1 MRAKSLSDILRE
13 GDRIAVSNITGRE
26 ASKVSTVSQRYCG
39 NIVAGWALGK
49 DGQSVE
55 VPGAGPIPVFG
66 QFDDLM
72 AAFSDAKKPNKII
85 VYSPPDAVYGDVKEV
100 VEHGK
105 DFIETIFVITENV
118 SIEVTAKLKSL
129 ALAADIDIIGCNTLG
144 VINVH
149 DHVRVGAVGGD
160 APDETF
166 QKGSVC
172 IMSNS
177 GNMVNTIATYLK
189 SAGLG
194 VSYGIPTGKDVLILT
209 PLKDLLSLAMKDNQT
224 QLIILYIEPGGI
236 YEEEAINYL
245 HSLKRA
251 KPVIVY
257 VSGRFAEGVSV
268 SLGHAGAVVEGP
280 NTSASAKMKMFD
292 DYFQLPV
299 FVADQAK
306 QAVALLAKK
315 KKGIRVNT
323 LHDLVPAAVAVVEAC
338 GIKTDFSP
346 TQDIALRPWF
356 VNYGAV
362 ERKLPRDMILHPV
375 TIPEPYG
382 SLVEQYV
389 KSGLGRIS
397 TRQSMRNASHA
408 SSNDGVTPRIYGYS
422 VMNLMK
428 KGSFAEAVLLYWLGQ
443 PPKHTFEARLFE
455 MGLIASLTN
464 GPGTIS
470 TQAAKLSASAGN
482 PPNTAMVATLAA
494 IGTIHGG
501 NGQEAARMLVAVFGK
516 SGLIDPYSKTK
527 APDLDSVVTAYVKKF
542 KVKKAVAKEAGLD
555 YDKVPCL
562 GHPVFNK
569 EPVNYD
575 PRERVIAEYMEEHK
589 IYNVFLDFYHR
600 LTRCLTETGVTNK
613 VHAVNVDAALTCILL
628 GIAWPF
634 LMDKKI
640 TVERAVDLPFLAFA
654 LGRVAGGAGEY
665 LDHRESG
672 TDMDMRIPVSECQ
685 FFGRV
690 QD

>member
-1 MRAKSLSDILRE
+1 MRAKSLSDILKK

-26 ASKVSTVSQRYCG
+26 AAKVSTVSQRYCG

-49 DGQSVE
+49 AGQTVE
-55 VPGAGPIPVFG
+55 VPGAGPVPVFG
-66 QFDDLM
+66 QFEELIK
-72 AAFSDAKKPNKII
+72 AFPEAKRPNKII

-100 VEHGK
+100 LEHGK
-105 DFIETIFVITENV
+105 KCVETIFVITEHV

-129 ALAADIDIIGCNTLG
+129 ANDAGIDIMGCNTLG
-144 VINVH
+144 VINAH
-149 DHVRVGAVGGD
+149 DRVRAGAVGGD
-160 APDETF
+160 SPDETF

-189 SAGLG
+189 SAGMG
-194 VSYGIPTGKDVLILT
+194 ISYGISTGKDPLILT
-209 PLKDLLSLAMKDNQT
+209 PVKDLLPLAMKDART
-224 QLIILYIEPGGI
+224 QLIILYVEPGGV
-236 YEEEAINYL
+236 YEEEAIDYL
-245 HSLKRA
+245 RSIKKP
-251 KPVIVY
+251 KPVLVY
-257 VSGRFAEGVSV
+257 VSGKFAEGRSV

-280 NTSASAKMKMFD
+280 NTSASAKMRMFD
-292 DYFQLPV
+292 DYFQVPV
-299 FVADQAK
+299 FDPDQPK
-306 QAVALLAKK
+306 KSTHQLAEHKR
-315 KKGIRVNT
+315 GIRVNA
-323 LHDLVPAAVAVVEAC
+323 LHDLVSAAMAVTDALN
-338 GIKTDFSP
+338 IKTDFHP
-346 TQDIALRPWF
+346 TQPISLKPWF
-356 VNYGAV
+356 INFGPF
-362 ERKLPRDMILHPV
+362 ERRLPRDMILHPV
-375 TIPEPYG
+375 IIPEPYG
-382 SLVEQYV
+382 SLVERYV
-389 KSGLGRIS
+389 KSGLGRIP

-428 KGSFAEAVLLYWLGQ
+428 KGSFAESVLLYWLGQ
-443 PPKHTFEARLFE
+443 PPKHEFETKLFE

-470 TQAAKLSASAGN
+470 GQAPKLSASAGN
-482 PPNTAMVATLAA
+482 APNTAMIATLAA
-494 IGTIHGG
+494 IGNVHGG
-501 NGQEAARMLVAVFGK
+501 NGQKAAQMLIEVFGK
-516 SGLIDPYSKTK
+516 SGLVDPYDKAH
-527 APDLDSVVTAYVKKF
+527 APDLDAIVAAFVKNF
-542 KVKKAVAKEAGLD
+542 KEKKAVAKEAGLD

-575 PRERVIAEYMEEHK
+575 PRERIISAYMHEHR

-600 LTRCLTETGVTNK
+600 LTRGMTESGVTNK
-613 VHAVNVDAALTCILL
+613 VHAVNVDAALTCILT
-628 GIAWPF
+628 GIAWP
-634 LMDKKI
+634 LLADKKI

-654 LGRVAGGAGEY
+654 LGRAAGGAGEY

-685 FFGRV
+685 FLGRV